1 MAVRHSVR
9 IARPIVR
16 RYVRVL
22 EKNRIRPRSG
32 YLFGSYV
39 SGTPTP
45 DSDIDVAVVSDD
57 LSGDRIEDAVL
68 LMRHRWSVDL
78 RIEPHP
84 FRPEDFTPDN
94 IWVAEILRTGVK
106 IV

>member
-1 MAVRHSVR
+1 MARRGSVR
-9 IARPIVR
+9 IARPIVN
-16 RYVRVL
+16 RYIRVL
-22 EKNRIRPRSG
+22 RAHRVHPASV

-39 SGTPTP
+39 SGTPSG

-57 LSGDRIEDAVL
+57 FSGNVLEDGL
-68 LMRHRWSVDL
+68 RLMRCRREVDL

-94 IWVAEILRTGVK
+94 PWVAEILRTGIR

>member
-1 MAVRHSVR
+1 LRAHR
-9 IARPIVR
+9 IGLTNV
-16 RYVRVL
+16 
-22 EKNRIRPRSG
+22 

-39 SGTPTP
+39 CGEPTA

-57 LSGDRIEDAVL
+57 MSGDVIEDGVR
-68 LMRHRWSVDL
+68 LMRCRRNVDL

-94 IWVAEILRTGVK
+94 PWAAEILQTGIR